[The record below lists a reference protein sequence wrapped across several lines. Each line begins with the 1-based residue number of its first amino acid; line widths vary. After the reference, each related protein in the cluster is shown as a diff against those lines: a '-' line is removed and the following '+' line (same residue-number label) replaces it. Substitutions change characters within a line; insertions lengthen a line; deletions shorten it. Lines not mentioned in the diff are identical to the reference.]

1 MGKSN
6 NHIKEVFKQFFRI
19 QTLFIIKSSIGIL
32 YFRIFIIIRLFTS
45 FFSFLLTI
53 FKLKSKCVT
62 TTLTGKKSGTLKK
75 LIYI

>member
-32 YFRIFIIIRLFTS
+32 YFRIFIIITLFTS
-45 FFSFLLTI
+45 FFSFVRTI
-53 FKLKSKCVT
+53 FKLKSKYVT

-75 LIYI
+75 FIYI